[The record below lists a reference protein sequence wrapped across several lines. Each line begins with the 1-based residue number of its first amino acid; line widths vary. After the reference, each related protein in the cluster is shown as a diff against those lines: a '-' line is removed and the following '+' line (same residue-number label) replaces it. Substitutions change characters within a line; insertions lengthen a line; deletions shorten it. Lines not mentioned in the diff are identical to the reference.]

1 MADKKELR
9 NYKPASALS
18 KGSKNDVQENLQNIN
33 CEIIYSKETV
43 F

>member
-18 KGSKNDVQENLQNIN
+18 CSLKGFQRRCARELTD
-33 CEIIYSKETV
+33 Y
-43 F
+43 